1 VGVTVDTASMT
12 TSQRERRDRVIDA
25 AMQLAAEGGYDAVQM
40 RDVATKADVALGTVY
55 RYFGS
60 KDHLLAASLA
70 SWVELL
76 YIRFSEHPSSKA
88 TAGERVLD
96 VLNRALRALGS
107 APVLGAALFASI
119 ASPDPQVVACQ
130 QQVIS
135 LLDAIVLRAIGD
147 DPPSNVGDR
156 ARMIGHVWYSALAG
170 WVAGWSSL
178 ERVASELAIAVGL
191 LLP

>member
-1 VGVTVDTASMT
+1 VAVTVDTASMT

-40 RDVATKADVALGTVY
+40 RGVATKADVALGTVY

-96 VLNRALRALGS
+96 VLNRALRALGT
-107 APVLGAALFASI
+107 APVLGGALFASI

-130 QQVIS
+130 RQVIS

-147 DPPSNVGDR
+147 DPPADVGDR
-156 ARMIGHVWYSALAG
+156 ARMIGHVWYSALTG

-178 ERVASELAIAVGL
+178 ERVASELAVAVGL

>member
-1 VGVTVDTASMT
+1 MT

-96 VLNRALRALGS
+96 VLYRAMRALGT

-147 DPPSNVGDR
+147 DPPADVGDR
-156 ARMIGHVWYSALAG
+156 ARMIGHVWYSALTG